1 MTFRLA
7 TLWATLA
14 ACALSAAESPW
25 RTVAEM
31 PADNHDLTAA
41 VVAGQLYVAR
51 RNTSGL
57 TIYLRYS
64 LPAGTPQA
72 LPFTFGIRGLR
83 NRGKR

>member
-51 RNTSGL
+51 RNT
-57 TIYLRYS
+57 

-72 LPFTFGIRGLR
+72 LPFTFGIHGLR
-83 NRGKR
+83 NSGER